1 MRVQNANT
9 HIRHPSHV
17 PTVAMAQS
25 EARTD
30 EVKPLVSCSNRVRQ
44 ASSPLKDHET
54 HGSRVLARRE
64 DQHCWK
70 GPWEQMLK
78 DEWLTLS

>member
-9 HIRHPSHV
+9 HIRHSSHV

-54 HGSRVLARRE
+54 HGSRVWLAAKISIAGRVPGNK
-64 DQHCWK
+64 C
-70 GPWEQMLK
+70 
-78 DEWLTLS
+78 